1 MLPIWSLINKR
12 SRGKIL
18 KLKIQNY
25 DFQVFNQIFS
35 LTNELIEK
43 FALCFWNADSWVILL
58 FQKFNKLFLLS
69 LILLYS
75 RTKHFIIKKLLEFG
89 PAPSRLKKSPM
100 LQLSGQ
106 LLKSSKLKSFSE
118 SSFPKGEF
126 LLKLFVFPLSSER
139 KKFSSRL

>member
-35 LTNELIEK
+35 LTNELTEK

-89 PAPSRLKKSPM
+89 PAPSRLKKVSNASVVRPTAKIIEIEI
-100 LQLSGQ
+100 LFGIFLSQ
-106 LLKSSKLKSFSE
+106 S
-118 SSFPKGEF
+118 EF